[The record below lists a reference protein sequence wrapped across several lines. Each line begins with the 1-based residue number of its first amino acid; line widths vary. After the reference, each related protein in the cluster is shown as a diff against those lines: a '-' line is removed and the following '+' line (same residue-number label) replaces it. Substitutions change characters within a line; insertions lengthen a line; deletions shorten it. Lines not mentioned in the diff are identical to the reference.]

1 MHFDYAAYI
10 KKSPHSVIV
19 YDCNMIISQIDEF
32 PVNEAVALQ
41 LAGLQAQVLWG
52 TFDPNLTS
60 RYDEI
65 EQFLPLRIIQSN
77 KSKTREDWK
86 KAIGNAHKVRGNR
99 LHRDN

>member
-1 MHFDYAAYI
+1 MWLY
-10 KKSPHSVIV
+10 
-19 YDCNMIISQIDEF
+19 NMIVSQIDEF

-65 EQFLPLRIIQSN
+65 EQFLPLRIVQSN

-86 KAIGNAHKVRGNR
+86 KAIGNAHKVKKS
-99 LHRDN
+99 

>member
-1 MHFDYAAYI
+1 MGITIIRKSCKIIGISTAYAIYF
-10 KKSPHSVIV
+10 V
-19 YDCNMIISQIDEF
+19 YNVSTFFFQIDEF

-65 EQFLPLRIIQSN
+65 EQFVPLRIIQTN

-86 KAIGNAHKVRGNR
+86 RAIGNAHKVS
-99 LHRDN
+99 

>member
-1 MHFDYAAYI
+1 M
-10 KKSPHSVIV
+10 
-19 YDCNMIISQIDEF
+19 
-32 PVNEAVALQ
+32 NEAVALQ

-65 EQFLPLRIIQSN
+65 EQFLPLRIVQSN

-86 KAIGNAHKVRGNR
+86 KAIGNAHKVKSHNY
-99 LHRDN
+99 N